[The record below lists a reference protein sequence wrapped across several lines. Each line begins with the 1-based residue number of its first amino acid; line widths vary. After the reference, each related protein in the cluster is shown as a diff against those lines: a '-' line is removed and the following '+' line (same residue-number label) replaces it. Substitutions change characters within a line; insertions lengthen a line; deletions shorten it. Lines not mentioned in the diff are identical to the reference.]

1 MINTALALIFSMML
15 TFVLGGLLGLM
26 IRFFLALMFL
36 PLIAFF
42 RKKDQKST
50 LISSGPWILTIEFLA
65 NIFYGWF
72 ANYIGVW
79 VFRSMA
85 VSIDVFYPLFILFA
99 FLWFDLSR
107 IQKEKLQLKSLE
119 NSGLRER
126 LPIDLINEDMQK
138 IRAGNF
144 MNDHLN
150 SRYTALFGKIAGVII
165 GGFNLILLK
174 G

>member
-1 MINTALALIFSMML
+1 MLNTALALMFSMML
-15 TFVLGGLLGLM
+15 TFVLGGLLGLL
-26 IRFFLALMFL
+26 IRFFLALMLL
-36 PLIAFF
+36 PLIASF

-50 LISSGPWILTIEFLA
+50 IISSGPWILTIEFLA

-99 FLWFDLSR
+99 FLWFDLTR
-107 IQKEKLQLKSLE
+107 IQKEKSHLKSLE
-119 NSGLRER
+119 YSGLRER
-126 LPIDLINEDMQK
+126 LPLDLINEDMQK

-150 SRYTALFGKIAGVII
+150 KRYTALFGKIAGVII

-174 G
+174 V